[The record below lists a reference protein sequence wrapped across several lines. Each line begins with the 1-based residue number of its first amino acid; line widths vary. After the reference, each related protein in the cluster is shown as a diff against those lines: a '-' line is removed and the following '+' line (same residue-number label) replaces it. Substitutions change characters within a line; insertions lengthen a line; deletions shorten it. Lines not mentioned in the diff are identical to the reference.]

1 MAQGTNQTSDTG
13 PADRFADLAHDSSFW
28 KSVDLRICAI
38 RSGHHWVNLVTRGFL
53 DHRAPRSVPRFSP
66 VKRQDFRAWQ
76 VVRPIADL
84 PAVVRG
90 IADGMT
96 KLRPRSVRYIS
107 RSDQPGTEMRCSFN
121 EWTASYSA
129 EYDLWSCHSLVGYG
143 SSIWDVVTEAGHDP
157 LELDGMIR
165 GGPNP
170 YDGLPDLVRRFCARL
185 RGLEVRGTSTVV
197 EVIAP
202 LAVRFDPEAVTS
214 SSEGITVGL
223 KAANQVYVE
232 KATIAWTAGA
242 AGQPPRH
249 GSRELRECKW
259 ARERGA
265 LHAELDIPVQEGDST
280 ATLFILIVDRC
291 VDRVSVPLAEAGSNI
306 RIKAHNTVD
315 PGLQRG
321 QLPEEEE
328 LLPRVAG
335 VPEWSVEDLLSEME
349 SERVEFKSSAYYSYK
364 PEVPERVVTESV
376 LKTVAGFLNA
386 GGGAL
391 AVGIADDGEIL
402 GIQPDL
408 DIKNMD
414 GDRYVNSLTNVI
426 ERSLGP
432 LASTMAK
439 IQLQAVDGVQ
449 VALVHVT
456 PSPEPIYAKVS
467 KRNRAFFV
475 RVNNSTRVLEGAD
488 LVGYVNQRWA

>member
-1 MAQGTNQTSDTG
+1 MAQGTNQSSDTG
-13 PADRFADLAHDSSFW
+13 PADRFVDLADDSSFW

-38 RSGHHWVNLVTRGFL
+38 RCGHHWVNLVTRGFL

-90 IADGMT
+90 IANGMT

-107 RSDQPGTEMRCSFN
+107 RSDQPGTEMRCSFK

-129 EYDLWSCHSLVGYG
+129 EYDLWSCHSLVGYD

-197 EVIAP
+197 ELIAP
-202 LAVRFDPEAVTS
+202 LGVRFDPEAVTS
-214 SSEGITVGL
+214 SSETITVGL

-259 ARERGA
+259 ARARGA
-265 LHAELDIPVQEGDST
+265 LHAEVDIPVEEGDST
-280 ATLFILIVDRC
+280 ATLFVLIGDRC
-291 VDRVSVPLAEAGSNI
+291 VDRVSVPLAEAGSNT
-306 RIKAHNTVD
+306 RIKVHNTVD
-315 PGLQRG
+315 PGLQRFRE
-321 QLPEEEE
+321 QLYPARPEKAGGFEAAVGLLFFFLGFHVDPLSAQRGLGDAVDHLAHAPGSSVILVIECTVGSIDAGGKVGRLIARSQRIRRE
-328 LLPRVAG
+328 LPDSEVVAVLTTAARRG
-335 VPEWSVEDLLSEME
+335 ELSDVEVEKAERDDVVLLCREDLHELWTAAQAGEGST
-349 SERVEFKSSAYYSYK
+349 
-364 PEVPERVVTESV
+364 EVIRR
-376 LKTVAGFLNA
+376 LRHD
-386 GGGAL
+386 L
-391 AVGIADDGEIL
+391 AMVKL
-402 GIQPDL
+402 
-408 DIKNMD
+408 
-414 GDRYVNSLTNVI
+414 
-426 ERSLGP
+426 
-432 LASTMAK
+432 
-439 IQLQAVDGVQ
+439 
-449 VALVHVT
+449 
-456 PSPEPIYAKVS
+456 
-467 KRNRAFFV
+467 
-475 RVNNSTRVLEGAD
+475 
-488 LVGYVNQRWA
+488 